1 MIDMVGIFNIITI
14 IITITIANGETQHEN
29 RKRCH

>member
-1 MIDMVGIFNIITI
+1 MIDMIDMIGIFNIIN
-14 IITITIANGETQHEN
+14 IANGETQHEN